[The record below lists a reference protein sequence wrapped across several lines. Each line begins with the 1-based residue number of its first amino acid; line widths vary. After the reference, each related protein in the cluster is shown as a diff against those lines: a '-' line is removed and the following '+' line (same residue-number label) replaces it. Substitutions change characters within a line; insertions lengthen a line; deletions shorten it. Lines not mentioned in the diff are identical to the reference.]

1 MRVTDTTTTYNEPQN
16 IISNFS
22 WIRQLEVSLT
32 SIKSG
37 KKMTFGKGED
47 YLAIEVQLYKYMSP
61 LADNCVIKIM
71 NLTYGEVVRIIQD
84 EFYQVEIKCGYREG
98 LGKGMRTVFKGG
110 IIFISNDLND
120 NKTNIVNILCA
131 SDLVARFAQRRINLS
146 LNSGINLYSALKF
159 ICERAGIPNTNIDTS
174 LKERFLNEVISVN
187 DTPANWVQKVIDQMP
202 SMVSNADST
211 SNALLTVYDGSKQ
224 RKVINLNS
232 KLVNLSGG
240 FPRLTSDGLSLT
252 LMPTMNFICGD
263 VIKIDN
269 SIINIYAGSS
279 SEANSNY
286 GAYLDADG
294 CYTIYS
300 ATYALSNR
308 GNKFDVELLCKSY
321 NIFKNITTNT
331 ATNTTTQPNQ
341 YQSGISNW
349 YFNKLKTN
357 VGAWNAMTR

>member
-1 MRVTDTTTTYNEPQN
+1 MSE
-16 IISNFS
+16 FS
-22 WIRQLEVSLT
+22 WMRQLEVSLT
-32 SIKSG
+32 SVKT
-37 KKMTFGKGED
+37 KRKMTFGKGED
-47 YLAIEVQLYKYMSP
+47 YLAIDVQLYKYMSP

-110 IIFISNDLND
+110 VIFISNDLND

-159 ICERAGIPNTNIDTS
+159 ICDRAGIPNTNIDVS
-174 LKERFLNEVISVN
+174 LKNRFLTEVISIN
-187 DTPANWVQKVIDQMP
+187 DSPANWVQKVIEQMP
-202 SMVSNADST
+202 EMVSNSDST
-211 SNALLTVYDGSKQ
+211 SNAILNVYDGSKQ
-224 RKVINLNS
+224 RSVIPLTNNM
-232 KLVNLSGG
+232 VNLSGG

-263 VIKIDN
+263 IIKIDN
-269 SIINIYAGSS
+269 SIINISAGSTR
-279 SEANSNY
+279 EANSNY

-300 ATYALSNR
+300 ATYALQNR

-321 NIFKNITTNT
+321 NIFKQIGLLRPNST
-331 ATNTTTQPNQ
+331 AKVSKQFKGLGYYDNK
-341 YQSGISNW
+341 YSGFIPE
-349 YFNKLKTN
+349 L
-357 VGAWNAMTR
+357 R